1 MSYAS
6 QPATAAT
13 TARTTEGRRVAGAIA
28 RLSWMEAKLFLREP
42 LGAFFSIAFPALLVL
57 MLGSAM
63 SGFTEPAA
71 ELGGRRPIDAYMGI
85 VLALAIGTVAMITL
99 LPTLVTSRERGILRR
114 LSATPVTPFA
124 LLAAQMAVNVAAL
137 IAGVALALGSAWLAF
152 DVVWPA
158 NLTGL
163 LLAFALGS
171 AAMVSVG
178 LFVAAISPSTSA
190 SVGIGSLVYY
200 PMLFAAGVWTPGPAM
215 PDAVRRVADYT
226 PLGAAS
232 QAMQDAWAGQWPSLL
247 HVTVMLA
254 FAGGFAALAARF
266 FRWE

>member
-6 QPATAAT
+6 MPTAPTTTGLATA
-13 TARTTEGRRVAGAIA
+13 GRRVATALA

-63 SGFTEPAA
+63 PGFTKPVA
-71 ELGGRRPIDAYMGI
+71 ELGGLRPIDAYLPV
-85 VLALAIGTVAMITL
+85 VLALAIGTVAMVTL

-114 LSATPVTPFA
+114 LSATPVTPIA
-124 LLAAQMAVNVAAL
+124 LLCAQMVVNVAAL
-137 IAGVALALGSAWLAF
+137 IAGVALALGTAWLAF

-158 NLTGL
+158 NVAGL
-163 LLAFALGS
+163 LLAFVLGS
-171 AAMVSVG
+171 TAMVSVG

-215 PDAVRRVADYT
+215 PDAVRRIADYT

-247 HVTVMLA
+247 HVMVMLA
-254 FAGGFAALAARF
+254 FTGGFAALAARF